1 LVREDSI
8 HIKIKLDID
17 EEDKQIITN
26 VSEDLAKADI
36 DEGTKKSKRT
46 SKKEEEDK
54 QKDEEDKQ
62 KDIEDEK
69 EREIKKSKLKR
80 TSKKEDEDKQKEI
93 EDEKESEIKK
103 LKLKR
108 ANKKEEKD
116 KQKDIEDE
124 KKSAIKDLKK
134 YEEDKQKDTKDE
146 KESAIIK
153 AWKEGNVGKINQ
165 LSTAHFANLRK
176 AAINPGQYMLG
187 AFVKTLGKVG
197 GALTKGGLA
206 GLIAYLVYEI
216 VLFTL
221 DQLMM
226 PGRWLDRRFKRIARL
241 ETMNFY
247 ERTLQ
252 EEIRHGYQEIRVTT
266 MEGLRGGA
274 SQVNGNL
281 FEFSSGATGI
291 IQSSPYRSSQ
301 AIYQSQ
307 NASGNVTD
315 TRGNPRRRSVFF
327 NDR

>member
-26 VSEDLAKADI
+26 VSEDLAKADV
-36 DEGTKKSKRT
+36 DEGIKKTKSTRT
-46 SKKEEEDK
+46 RD
-54 QKDEEDKQ
+54 KDEE
-62 KDIEDEK
+62 E
-69 EREIKKSKLKR
+69 
-80 TSKKEDEDKQKEI
+80 
-93 EDEKESEIKK
+93 
-103 LKLKR
+103 
-108 ANKKEEKD
+108 
-116 KQKDIEDE
+116 
-124 KKSAIKDLKK
+124 
-134 YEEDKQKDTKDE
+134 KQKDTKDE

-165 LSTAHFANLRK
+165 LSSAHFANLRR
-176 AAINPGQYMLG
+176 AATNPGQYLLG
-187 AFVKTLGKVG
+187 AFTKKLGKVG
-197 GALTKGGLA
+197 GALARGGLVGIIA
-206 GLIAYLVYEI
+206 LIVYET
-216 VLFTL
+216 VLFVL

-266 MEGLRGGA
+266 MQGLRGGA

-301 AIYQSQ
+301 SIYQSQ

-315 TRGNPRRRSVFF
+315 TRGNPRRRNAFF
-327 NDR
+327 DGR